1 MDGTVGAELAKPSD
15 ALRRS
20 RVLEKRHE
28 LVPMFTVVPAPSVSP
43 LSKLIAPLVAKF
55 GFSAL
60 PSVTPSSVPPVS
72 TVPSPLTT
80 VPPVMLPLNEV
91 SPPGPNTPPPPMSS
105 VPPVLLMLPLTFTAP
120 PVRLKLPSPPAS
132 TLPLM
137 FSVVAGPTLKVP
149 LLLQL
154 VDDTVIVPA
163 VRLSVPLLLKL
174 VGLMLKL

>member
-1 MDGTVGAELAKPSD
+1 
-15 ALRRS
+15 
-20 RVLEKRHE
+20 
-28 LVPMFTVVPAPSVSP
+28 
-43 LSKLIAPLVAKF
+43 
-55 GFSAL
+55 
-60 PSVTPSSVPPVS
+60 
-72 TVPSPLTT
+72 
-80 VPPVMLPLNEV
+80 
-91 SPPGPNTPPPPMSS
+91 
-105 VPPVLLMLPLTFTAP
+105 MLPLTFTEP

-149 LLLQL
+149 VLLQL